1 VFAAYDDGSS
11 VTHMR
16 QVEGTSL
23 LVTVGEEGGEAPPVL
38 KVWALD
44 KLVKKTGVPTCLSVV
59 VVNNGKKPFPVG
71 YGTLTAWAGVVLT
84 GVDLGVYGYRGPV
97 AGRGW
102 FCEWR
107 GDGHSW
113 RSDTRSGHEATH
125 HLRIG
130 RAGHGRRVARRCR
143 LDDAVHCDDGE
154 DTQDGGVG
162 EGSRPAA

>member
-1 VFAAYDDGSS
+1 MALSVRPPPNPASSSPQADARPLQWRSFDFFDAAPVRLADDDTRAFLEAGNGNAVASVCSGSDSLFLGGRDGTVRIVAAGWKVVRVFAAYDDGSP

-71 YGTLTAWAGVVLT
+71 CFWV
-84 GVDLGVYGYRGPV
+84 
-97 AGRGW
+97 
-102 FCEWR
+102 F
-107 GDGHSW
+107 
-113 RSDTRSGHEATH
+113 
-125 HLRIG
+125 
-130 RAGHGRRVARRCR
+130 
-143 LDDAVHCDDGE
+143 
-154 DTQDGGVG
+154 GGVG
-162 EGSRPAA
+162 LGSC

>member
-1 VFAAYDDGSS
+1 MCSGSDSLFLGGRDGTVRIVAAGWKVVRAFAAYDDGSP

-71 YGTLTAWAGVVLT
+71 FLGGVGGVGLGVVLT
-84 GVDLGVYGYRGPV
+84 V
-97 AGRGW
+97 GR
-102 FCEWR
+102 FRRLRRRRTCR
-107 GDGHSW
+107 
-113 RSDTRSGHEATH
+113 RSRSG
-125 HLRIG
+125 LRM
-130 RAGHGRRVARRCR
+130 AR
-143 LDDAVHCDDGE
+143 
-154 DTQDGGVG
+154 
-162 EGSRPAA
+162 